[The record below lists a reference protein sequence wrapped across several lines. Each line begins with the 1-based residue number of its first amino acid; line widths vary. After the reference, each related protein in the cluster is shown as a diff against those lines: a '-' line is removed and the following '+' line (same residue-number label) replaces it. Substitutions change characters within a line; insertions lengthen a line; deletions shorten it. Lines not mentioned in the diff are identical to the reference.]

1 MASEPTGGRLAT
13 GANQKPPR
21 STTNLWLLT
30 IVAPARRYNALVDFG
45 ALVGFEHHDEERFQE
60 HMGSQIG
67 GRSAQQRSA
76 VRLRGPATRWLE
88 HAWQVLAWLG
98 AALLV
103 GQAPAASADATVR
116 DIRIA
121 QHDDGVRVVVE
132 LSRVVAFRYVTLD
145 DPPRLAIDLPEVAW
159 LVPES
164 EGMRQIGIN
173 GYRFGTFQPGVS
185 RLVVDV
191 AQPFAVHRVFELPG
205 VPSGHRIVFD
215 LTLGEQTPRLT
226 LAGADP
232 AGATGSVDGAVNG
245 AVNGVASTQAVA
257 PEQKVAAITT
267 FKLPLKKPQPRV
279 IVIDPG
285 HGGVDPGAIGVSG
298 AYEKDVVMA
307 MARELRRQLEA
318 TGRYKVVMTRERDQI
333 VRLRDRIQIAR
344 ENEGELFLSLHAD
357 SLVRNT
363 AIDGALVYTLS
374 EKASTREAARLA
386 AKENRAD
393 ILAGVDLSNQED
405 VVTAILID
413 LAQRDTNN
421 KSMRFADILMGQLE
435 SVTALTRRRSAQAG
449 FVVLKSPD
457 MPSVLVELGY
467 LSNRED
473 ERRLTDPQHLAKL
486 ARALVAA
493 IDDYFVPVAARG

>member
-1 MASEPTGGRLAT
+1 
-13 GANQKPPR
+13 
-21 STTNLWLLT
+21 
-30 IVAPARRYNALVDFG
+30 
-45 ALVGFEHHDEERFQE
+45 LVGFERHDEERSQE
-60 HMGSQIG
+60 PMGSQDG
-67 GRSAQQRSA
+67 GRPAQLRPA
-76 VRLRGPATRWLE
+76 ARLWGPARWLSRG
-88 HAWQVLAWLG
+88 WPMLAWLA

-103 GQAPAASADATVR
+103 GVAPAAWADATVR

-121 QHDDGVRVVVE
+121 QHEDGVRVVLE
-132 LSRVVAFRYVTLD
+132 LSRTVPFHYVTLD

-173 GYRFGTFQPGVS
+173 GYRFGRFQPGVS
-185 RLVVDV
+185 RMVVDV
-191 AQPFAVHRVFELPG
+191 AQPFAVRRVFELPG
-205 VPSGHRIVFD
+205 ISSGHRIVFD
-215 LTLGEQTPRLT
+215 LTLGAWAPRVT

-232 AGATGSVDGAVNG
+232 AAAPDPGNG
-245 AVNGVASTQAVA
+245 PDTVNGVGHDAADGEPLA
-257 PEQKVAAITT
+257 PEQKVAAITP
-267 FKLPLKKPQPRV
+267 FKLPLKKPRQRV

-285 HGGVDPGAIGVSG
+285 HGGVDPGAIGVTG
-298 AYEKDVVMA
+298 VYEKDVVMA

-318 TGRYKVVMTRERDQI
+318 TGRYKVVMTRERDHI
-333 VRLRDRIQIAR
+333 VRLRDRIQVAR
-344 ENEGELFLSLHAD
+344 ANQGELFLSLHAD

-374 EKASTREAARLA
+374 EKASNSEAARLA

-393 ILAGVDLSNQED
+393 ILAGVDLSNQEQ

-421 KSMRFADILMGQLE
+421 KSMRFADILMGQLAP
-435 SVTALTRRRSAQAG
+435 VTTLTRRRPAQAG

-457 MPSVLVELGY
+457 MPSVLIELGY

-486 ARALVAA
+486 AGALVAA
-493 IDDYFVPVAARG
+493 IDRYFDPAAARS

>member
-1 MASEPTGGRLAT
+1 
-13 GANQKPPR
+13 
-21 STTNLWLLT
+21 
-30 IVAPARRYNALVDFG
+30 
-45 ALVGFEHHDEERFQE
+45 
-60 HMGSQIG
+60 MGSQNG
-67 GRSAQQRSA
+67 GRPAQLRSA
-76 VRLRGPATRWLE
+76 ARLRRPATRWLWRGWY
-88 HAWQVLAWLG
+88 ALVWLAATLI
-98 AALLV
+98 V
-103 GQAPAASADATVR
+103 SQAPAAWADATVG

-121 QHDDGVRVVVE
+121 QHEDGVRVVVE
-132 LSRVVAFRYVTLD
+132 LSRDVPFHYVTLD

-173 GYRFGTFQPGVS
+173 GYRFGRFQPGVS

-191 AQPFAVHRVFELPG
+191 AQPYAVRRVFELPG
-205 VPSGHRIVFD
+205 ASSGHRIVFD
-215 LTLGEQTPRLT
+215 LTLGAWAPRVT

-232 AGATGSVDGAVNG
+232 AGTPDTGNGPDTLDGADILNG
-245 AVNGVASTQAVA
+245 GHDAADGATLV
-257 PEQKVAAITT
+257 PEQKVAAITP
-267 FKLPLKKPQPRV
+267 FKLPLKKPPQRV

-285 HGGVDPGAIGVSG
+285 HGGVDPGAIGVTG
-298 AYEKDVVMA
+298 VHEKDVVMA

-333 VRLRDRIQIAR
+333 VRLRDRIGIAR
-344 ENEGELFLSLHAD
+344 ASHGELFLSLHAD

-374 EKASTREAARLA
+374 EKASNSEAARLA

-393 ILAGVDLSNQED
+393 ILAGVDLSNQEE

-435 SVTALTRRRSAQAG
+435 PVTTLTRRRPAQAG

-473 ERRLTDPQHLAKL
+473 ERRLTDPQHLASL

-493 IDDYFVPVAARG
+493 VDRYFDPAAARS

>member
-1 MASEPTGGRLAT
+1 
-13 GANQKPPR
+13 
-21 STTNLWLLT
+21 
-30 IVAPARRYNALVDFG
+30 
-45 ALVGFEHHDEERFQE
+45 
-60 HMGSQIG
+60 MGSQNG
-67 GRSAQQRSA
+67 GRAAQLRSA
-76 VRLRGPATRWLE
+76 ARLRGPTARRLGRV
-88 HAWQVLAWLG
+88 WQVCVWLA
-98 AALLV
+98 AALLF
-103 GQAPAASADATVR
+103 GPAPEALAGATVR

-132 LSRVVAFRYVTLD
+132 LSRVVPFQYVTLD

-159 LVPES
+159 LVPET

-173 GYRFGTFQPGVS
+173 GYRFGTYQPGVS

-191 AQPFAVHRVFELPG
+191 AQPFAVQRVFELPG

-215 LTLGEQTPRLT
+215 LTLDVPTPTVT
-226 LAGADP
+226 LAGSDP
-232 AGATGSVDGAVNG
+232 ANAAEPANGTVNG
-245 AVNGVASTQAVA
+245 AVDGMASTEAVA
-257 PEQKVAAITT
+257 PEQKVAAIAT
-267 FKLPLKKPQPRV
+267 FRLPLKKPKPRV

-285 HGGVDPGAIGVSG
+285 HGGVDPGAVGVG
-298 AYEKDVVMA
+298 GVYEKDVVMA

-318 TGRYKVVMTRERDQI
+318 TGRYQVVMTRERDHI

-344 ENEGELFLSLHAD
+344 QNEGELFLSLHAD
-357 SLVRNT
+357 SLAGNG

-393 ILAGVDLSNQED
+393 ILAGVDLSNQEE

-421 KSMRFADILMGQLE
+421 KSMRFADILMGKLAP
-435 SVTALTRRRSAQAG
+435 VTALTRPRPAQAG

-473 ERRLTDPQHLAKL
+473 ERRLTDPQHLARL

-493 IDDYFVPVAARG
+493 IDDYFAPLVARG

>member
-1 MASEPTGGRLAT
+1 
-13 GANQKPPR
+13 
-21 STTNLWLLT
+21 
-30 IVAPARRYNALVDFG
+30 
-45 ALVGFEHHDEERFQE
+45 
-60 HMGSQIG
+60 MGSQNG
-67 GRSAQQRSA
+67 GRAAQLRSA
-76 VRLRGPATRWLE
+76 ARLRGPTARRLGRV
-88 HAWQVLAWLG
+88 WQVCVWLA
-98 AALLV
+98 AALLF
-103 GQAPAASADATVR
+103 GQAPEVLAGATVR

-132 LSRVVAFRYVTLD
+132 LSRVVPFQYVTLD

-159 LVPES
+159 LVPET

-173 GYRFGTFQPGVS
+173 GYRFGTYQPGVS

-191 AQPFAVHRVFELPG
+191 AQPFAVQRVFELPG

-215 LTLGEQTPRLT
+215 LTLGVPTPTVT
-226 LAGADP
+226 LAGTDP
-232 AGATGSVDGAVNG
+232 ATGAEPTNGTVNG
-245 AVNGVASTQAVA
+245 AVDGMASTEAVA
-257 PEQKVAAITT
+257 PEQKVAAIAT
-267 FKLPLKKPQPRV
+267 FRLPLKKPKPRV

-285 HGGVDPGAIGVSG
+285 HGGVDPGAVGVG
-298 AYEKDVVMA
+298 GVYEKDVVMA

-318 TGRYKVVMTRERDQI
+318 TGRYQVVMTRERDHI

-344 ENEGELFLSLHAD
+344 QNEGELFLSLHAD
-357 SLVRNT
+357 SLAGNG

-393 ILAGVDLSNQED
+393 ILAGVDLSNQEE

-421 KSMRFADILMGQLE
+421 KSMRFADILMGKLAP
-435 SVTALTRRRSAQAG
+435 VTALTRPRPAQAG

-473 ERRLTDPQHLAKL
+473 ERRLTDPQHLARL

-493 IDDYFVPVAARG
+493 IDDYFAPLVARG

>member
-1 MASEPTGGRLAT
+1 
-13 GANQKPPR
+13 
-21 STTNLWLLT
+21 
-30 IVAPARRYNALVDFG
+30 
-45 ALVGFEHHDEERFQE
+45 
-60 HMGSQIG
+60 MGSQNG
-67 GRSAQQRSA
+67 GRPAQLRSA
-76 VRLRGPATRWLE
+76 ARLRVPTRWRWRSW
-88 HAWQVLAWLG
+88 HVLAWLA

-103 GQAPAASADATVR
+103 GAVPGAWADATVR

-121 QHDDGVRVVVE
+121 QHEDGVRVVVE
-132 LSRVVAFRYVTLD
+132 LSRDVTFRYVTLD

-164 EGMRQIGIN
+164 EGMRQMGIN
-173 GYRFGTFQPGVS
+173 GYRFGRFQPGVS
-185 RLVVDV
+185 RMVVDV
-191 AQPFAVHRVFELPG
+191 AQPFAVRRVFELPG
-205 VPSGHRIVFD
+205 ASSGHRIVFD
-215 LTLGEQTPRLT
+215 LTLGAWAPRVT

-232 AGATGSVDGAVNG
+232 ARTSEPGNG
-245 AVNGVASTQAVA
+245 PESVNGVAHDAADGET
-257 PEQKVAAITT
+257 PEQKVAAITP
-267 FKLPLKKPQPRV
+267 FKLPLKKPRQRV

-285 HGGVDPGAIGVSG
+285 HGGVDPGAIGVTG
-298 AYEKDVVMA
+298 VHEKDVVMA

-333 VRLRDRIQIAR
+333 VRLRDRAQIAR
-344 ENEGELFLSLHAD
+344 KNNGELFLSLHAD

-363 AIDGALVYTLS
+363 AIDGALAYTLS
-374 EKASTREAARLA
+374 EKASNSEAARLA

-393 ILAGVDLSNQED
+393 ILAGVDLSNQEE

-421 KSMRFADILMGQLE
+421 KSMRFADILMGQLA
-435 SVTALTRRRSAQAG
+435 SVTKLTRRRPAQAG

-486 ARALVAA
+486 AKAFVAA
-493 IDDYFVPVAARG
+493 IDRYFDPAATRS

>member
-1 MASEPTGGRLAT
+1 MLAR
-13 GANQKPPR
+13 A
-21 STTNLWLLT
+21 
-30 IVAPARRYNALVDFG
+30 
-45 ALVGFEHHDEERFQE
+45 
-60 HMGSQIG
+60 
-67 GRSAQQRSA
+67 
-76 VRLRGPATRWLE
+76 
-88 HAWQVLAWLG
+88 LAWLA
-98 AALLV
+98 AALVV
-103 GQAPAASADATVR
+103 GQAPAIGADTVS

-121 QHDDGVRVVVE
+121 QHEDGVRVVVE
-132 LSRVVAFRYVTLD
+132 ISRDVPFHYVTLD

-173 GYRFGTFQPGVS
+173 GYRFGRFQPGVS

-191 AQPFAVHRVFELPG
+191 AQPFAVRRVFELPG
-205 VPSGHRIVFD
+205 ASSGHRIVFD
-215 LTLGEQTPRLT
+215 LILGAWAPRVT

-232 AGATGSVDGAVNG
+232 AATPEPGNGPDASNGAGMLNGGHDQADGATLV
-245 AVNGVASTQAVA
+245 
-257 PEQKVAAITT
+257 PEQRVAAITP
-267 FKLPLKKPQPRV
+267 FKLPLRKPRQRV

-285 HGGVDPGAIGVSG
+285 HGGVDPGAVGVTG
-298 AYEKDVVMA
+298 VYEKDVVMA

-318 TGRYKVVMTRERDQI
+318 TGRYEVVMTRERDQI
-333 VRLRDRIQIAR
+333 VRLRDRIGVAR
-344 ENEGELFLSLHAD
+344 ASDGELFLSLHAD

-374 EKASTREAARLA
+374 EKASNSEAARLA

-393 ILAGVDLSNQED
+393 ILAGVDLSNQEE

-421 KSMRFADILMGQLE
+421 KSMRFADILMGQLG
-435 SVTALTRRRSAQAG
+435 SVTTLTRRRPAQAG

-473 ERRLTDPQHLAKL
+473 ERRLTDPQHLANL

-493 IDDYFVPVAARG
+493 IDRYFDPAAARS

>member
-1 MASEPTGGRLAT
+1 MRLSDLRRLAASSAT
-13 GANQKPPR
+13 TR
-21 STTNLWLLT
+21 SG
-30 IVAPARRYNALVDFG
+30 I
-45 ALVGFEHHDEERFQE
+45 RFTMIGQNG
-60 HMGSQIG
+60 GSQNG
-67 GRSAQQRSA
+67 GLPAQQRSA
-76 VRLRGPATRWLE
+76 ARRRRPAICWRRLAQPWPWRGWDA
-88 HAWQVLAWLG
+88 LAWLA

-103 GQAPAASADATVR
+103 SWAPSTWSDTVR

-132 LSRVVAFRYVTLD
+132 LSRDVPFHYVTLD

-173 GYRFGTFQPGVS
+173 GYRFGRFRPGVS

-191 AQPFAVHRVFELPG
+191 AQPFAVHRVFELPAA
-205 VPSGHRIVFD
+205 PSGHRIVFD
-215 LTLGEQTPRLT
+215 LTLGERAPRVT
-226 LAGADP
+226 LAGAAP
-232 AGATGSVDGAVNG
+232 AGAAGSVNGAVNG
-245 AVNGVASTQAVA
+245 AVSGAAVDGVASTEAVA
-257 PEQKVAAITT
+257 PEQKVAMITP
-267 FKLPLKKPQPRV
+267 FKLPLKKPRQRV

-285 HGGVDPGAIGVSG
+285 HGGVDPGAIGVTG
-298 AYEKDVVMA
+298 VNEKDVVMA

-318 TGRYKVVMTRERDQI
+318 SGRYKVVMTRERDHI
-333 VRLRDRIQIAR
+333 VRLRDRIRIAR
-344 ENEGELFLSLHAD
+344 ENDGELFLSLHAD
-357 SLVRNT
+357 SLVRNR

-421 KSMRFADILMGQLE
+421 KSMRFADILMGQLAP
-435 SVTALTRRRSAQAG
+435 VTALTRRRPAQAG

-457 MPSVLVELGY
+457 MASVLIELGY

-473 ERRLTDPQHLAKL
+473 ERRLTDPQHLAQL

-493 IDDYFVPVAARG
+493 IDDYFEPAAGG

>member
-1 MASEPTGGRLAT
+1 MKMASEPTGGRLAT

-30 IVAPARRYNALVDFG
+30 IVAPAKRYNALV
-45 ALVGFEHHDEERFQE
+45 GFERHEERYQD
-60 HMGSQIG
+60 HMGSQNGRAAQLRSAARIG
-67 GRSAQQRSA
+67 GAAAQW
-76 VRLRGPATRWLE
+76 LWRGW
-88 HAWQVLAWLG
+88 HALAWL
-98 AALLV
+98 AAVLLV
-103 GQAPAASADATVR
+103 GQAPTARADATVR

-121 QHDDGVRVVVE
+121 QYDDGVRVVVE
-132 LSRVVAFRYVTLD
+132 LSRDVTFHYVTLD

-173 GYRFGTFQPGVS
+173 GYRFGTFRPGVS

-191 AQPFAVHRVFELPG
+191 AQRFAVHRVFELPG
-205 VPSGHRIVFD
+205 VPDGHRIVFD
-215 LTLGEQTPRLT
+215 LALGEQTPRLT
-226 LAGADP
+226 LAGTDP
-232 AGATGSVDGAVNG
+232 AGAAGAVNGEVNG
-245 AVNGVASTQAVA
+245 AVNGVASTEAVA
-257 PEQKVAAITT
+257 PEQEVAMITP
-267 FKLPLKKPQPRV
+267 FKLPLKKPRQRV

-285 HGGVDPGAIGVSG
+285 HGGVDPGAVGVSG
-298 AYEKDVVMA
+298 VYEKDVVMA

-318 TGRYKVVMTRERDQI
+318 SGRYKVVMTRERDQI

-344 ENEGELFLSLHAD
+344 QNEGELFLSLHAD
-357 SLVRNT
+357 SLVRNS

-421 KSMRFADILMGQLE
+421 KSMRFADILMGQLAP
-435 SVTALTRRRSAQAG
+435 VTTLTRGRPAQAG

-457 MPSVLVELGY
+457 MPSVLIELGY

-473 ERRLTDPQHLAKL
+473 ERRLTDPHHLAKL
-486 ARALVAA
+486 AKALVTA
-493 IDDYFVPVAARG
+493 IDRYFAPADARS

>member
-1 MASEPTGGRLAT
+1 
-13 GANQKPPR
+13 
-21 STTNLWLLT
+21 
-30 IVAPARRYNALVDFG
+30 VAFG
-45 ALVGFEHHDEERFQE
+45 AFERHDEERYQGY
-60 HMGSQIG
+60 MGSQNG
-67 GRSAQQRSA
+67 SRPAQLRSAA
-76 VRLRGPATRWLE
+76 RLRGPATRWLW
-88 HAWQVLAWLG
+88 HGWFALAWLA
-98 AALLV
+98 AALIV
-103 GQAPAASADATVR
+103 GQTPAAWADATVR

-132 LSRVVAFRYVTLD
+132 LSRDVPFHYVTLD

-164 EGMRQIGIN
+164 EGMRPIGIN
-173 GYRFGTFQPGVS
+173 GYRFGRFQPGVS
-185 RLVVDV
+185 RLVVDI
-191 AQPFAVHRVFELPG
+191 AQPFAVRRVFELPG
-205 VPSGHRIVFD
+205 ASSGHRIVFD
-215 LTLGEQTPRLT
+215 LTLGAWAPVVT

-232 AGATGSVDGAVNG
+232 AGTPDPGNGPDAVNG
-245 AVNGVASTQAVA
+245 ATHAAADGENLA
-257 PEQKVAAITT
+257 PEQKVAAITP
-267 FKLPLKKPQPRV
+267 FKLPLKKPRQRV

-285 HGGVDPGAIGVSG
+285 HGGVDPGAVGVTG
-298 AYEKDVVMA
+298 VYEKDVVMA

-318 TGRYKVVMTRERDQI
+318 TARYKVVMTRERDHI
-333 VRLRDRIQIAR
+333 VRLRDRIGIAR
-344 ENEGELFLSLHAD
+344 ASQGELFLSLHAD

-374 EKASTREAARLA
+374 EKASNSEAARLA

-393 ILAGVDLSNQED
+393 ILAGVDLSNQEE

-421 KSMRFADILMGQLE
+421 KSMRFADILMGQLAP
-435 SVTALTRRRSAQAG
+435 VTTLTRRRPAQAG

-473 ERRLTDPQHLAKL
+473 ERRLTDPQHLANL

-493 IDDYFVPVAARG
+493 IDRYFDPAGARS

>member
-1 MASEPTGGRLAT
+1 
-13 GANQKPPR
+13 
-21 STTNLWLLT
+21 
-30 IVAPARRYNALVDFG
+30 
-45 ALVGFEHHDEERFQE
+45 LVGFERHDEERYQE
-60 HMGSQIG
+60 PMGSQNG
-67 GRSAQQRSA
+67 GRPAPLRSA
-76 VRLRGPATRWLE
+76 ARLQRPARWLWRSW
-88 HAWQVLAWLG
+88 HLLAGLA

-103 GQAPAASADATVR
+103 GLAPAAWADATVR

-121 QHDDGVRVVVE
+121 QHEDGVRVVLEV
-132 LSRVVAFRYVTLD
+132 SRAVTFHYVTLD

-173 GYRFGTFQPGVS
+173 GYRFGRFQPGVS
-185 RLVVDV
+185 RMVVDV
-191 AQPFAVHRVFELPG
+191 AQPFAVRRVFELPG
-205 VPSGHRIVFD
+205 TSSGHRIVFD
-215 LTLGEQTPRLT
+215 LTLGAWPPRVT
-226 LAGADP
+226 LAGVDP
-232 AGATGSVDGAVNG
+232 AGAPDPGNGADAVNG
-245 AVNGVASTQAVA
+245 PDTVNGVGHDAADGETLA
-257 PEQKVAAITT
+257 PEQKVAAITP
-267 FKLPLKKPQPRV
+267 FKLPLKKPRQRV

-285 HGGVDPGAIGVSG
+285 HGGVDPGAIGVTG
-298 AYEKDVVMA
+298 VYEKDVVMA

-318 TGRYKVVMTRERDQI
+318 TGRYKVVMTRERDRI
-333 VRLRDRIQIAR
+333 VRLRDRIGIAR
-344 ENEGELFLSLHAD
+344 ASQGELFLSLHAD

-374 EKASTREAARLA
+374 EKASNSEAARLA

-393 ILAGVDLSNQED
+393 ILAGVDLSDQEE

-421 KSMRFADILMGQLE
+421 KSMRFADILMGQLAP
-435 SVTALTRRRSAQAG
+435 VTTLTRRRPAQAG

-473 ERRLTDPQHLAKL
+473 ERRLTDPQHLAGL

-493 IDDYFVPVAARG
+493 IDRYFDPAAARS

>member
-1 MASEPTGGRLAT
+1 VQL
-13 GANQKPPR
+13 
-21 STTNLWLLT
+21 
-30 IVAPARRYNALVDFG
+30 
-45 ALVGFEHHDEERFQE
+45 
-60 HMGSQIG
+60 
-67 GRSAQQRSA
+67 RSAA
-76 VRLRGPATRWLE
+76 RLEGPTLRLWCGW
-88 HAWQVLAWLG
+88 HALAWL
-98 AALLV
+98 ASALLV
-103 GQAPAASADATVR
+103 ATLLVGRAPAAWADTVR

-121 QHDDGVRVVVE
+121 QHEDGVRVVIE
-132 LSRVVAFRYVTLD
+132 LSRAVPFHYVTLD
-145 DPPRLAIDLPEVAW
+145 GPPRLAIDLPEVAW

-173 GYRFGTFQPGVS
+173 GYRFGRFQPGVS
-185 RLVVDV
+185 RMVVDV
-191 AQPFAVHRVFELPG
+191 AQPFAVRRVLELPG
-205 VPSGHRIVFD
+205 ISSGHRIVFD
-215 LTLGEQTPRLT
+215 LTLGAWGPHVT

-232 AGATGSVDGAVNG
+232 AAAPDPNGPEALNGVDAVNG
-245 AVNGVASTQAVA
+245 AAHEASGGETLA
-257 PEQKVAAITT
+257 EQKVAAITP
-267 FKLPLKKPQPRV
+267 FKLPLKKPRQRV

-285 HGGVDPGAIGVSG
+285 HGGVDPGAVGVTG
-298 AYEKDVVMA
+298 VYEKDVVMA

-318 TGRYKVVMTRERDQI
+318 TGRYEVVMTRERDQI
-333 VRLRDRIQIAR
+333 VRLRDRIGVAR
-344 ENEGELFLSLHAD
+344 ANEGELFLSLHAD

-374 EKASTREAARLA
+374 EKASNSEAARLA

-393 ILAGVDLSNQED
+393 ILAGVDLSNQEQ

-421 KSMRFADILMGQLE
+421 KSMRFADILMGQLA
-435 SVTALTRRRSAQAG
+435 SVTALTRPRAAQAG

-473 ERRLTDPQHLAKL
+473 ERRLTDPQHLANL

-493 IDDYFVPVAARG
+493 IDAYFDPAAARS

>member
-1 MASEPTGGRLAT
+1 
-13 GANQKPPR
+13 
-21 STTNLWLLT
+21 
-30 IVAPARRYNALVDFG
+30 
-45 ALVGFEHHDEERFQE
+45 
-60 HMGSQIG
+60 MGSQNG
-67 GRSAQQRSA
+67 GRPAQLRFLA
-76 VRLRGPATRWLE
+76 RFRGPAPRRLGRIWHVCVWL
-88 HAWQVLAWLG
+88 A
-98 AALLV
+98 AALLF
-103 GQAPAASADATVR
+103 GQAPEASADATVR

-121 QHDDGVRVVVE
+121 QHDDGVRLVVE
-132 LSRVVAFRYVTLD
+132 LSRVVTFQYVTLD

-159 LVPES
+159 VVPES

-191 AQPFAVHRVFELPG
+191 AQPFAVQRVFELPG

-215 LTLGEQTPRLT
+215 LTLGAQAPGVT
-226 LAGADP
+226 LAGTDP
-232 AGATGSVDGAVNG
+232 AATAGPTNGTVNG
-245 AVNGVASTQAVA
+245 AVNGVASTEAVA
-257 PEQKVAAITT
+257 PEQKVAAIAT
-267 FKLPLKKPQPRV
+267 FRLPLKKPQPRV

-285 HGGVDPGAIGVSG
+285 HGGVDPGAVGVSG
-298 AYEKDVVMA
+298 VYEKDVVMA

-318 TGRYKVVMTRERDQI
+318 TGRYKVVMTRERDHI
-333 VRLRDRIQIAR
+333 VRLRDRMQMAR
-344 ENEGELFLSLHAD
+344 KHEGELFLSLHAD
-357 SLVRNT
+357 SLAGNGG
-363 AIDGALVYTLS
+363 IDGALVYTLS

-393 ILAGVDLSNQED
+393 ILAGVDLSNQEE

-421 KSMRFADILMGQLE
+421 KSMRFADILMGKLAP
-435 SVTALTRRRSAQAG
+435 VTALTRPRPAQAG

-473 ERRLTDPQHLAKL
+473 ERRLTDPQHLARL

-493 IDDYFVPVAARG
+493 IDDYFVPVVARS

>member
-1 MASEPTGGRLAT
+1 
-13 GANQKPPR
+13 
-21 STTNLWLLT
+21 
-30 IVAPARRYNALVDFG
+30 
-45 ALVGFEHHDEERFQE
+45 LVGFERHDEERYQE
-60 HMGSQIG
+60 PMGSQN
-67 GRSAQQRSA
+67 GRRPAQLKSAARS
-76 VRLRGPATRWLE
+76 RGPARLGRWPMLV
-88 HAWQVLAWLG
+88 WLA

-103 GQAPAASADATVR
+103 GMAPAAWADATVR

-121 QHDDGVRVVVE
+121 QHEDGVRVVLE
-132 LSRVVAFRYVTLD
+132 LSRAVTFRYVTLD
-145 DPPRLAIDLPEVAW
+145 DPPRFAIDLPEVAW

-173 GYRFGTFQPGVS
+173 GYRFGRFQPGVS
-185 RLVVDV
+185 RMVVDV
-191 AQPFAVHRVFELPG
+191 AQPFAVRRVFELPG
-205 VPSGHRIVFD
+205 ISSGHRIVFD
-215 LTLGEQTPRLT
+215 LTLGAWGPRVT
-226 LAGADP
+226 LAGAGP
-232 AGATGSVDGAVNG
+232 AGTADPGNG
-245 AVNGVASTQAVA
+245 ADAAHGPDTVNGVGHDAADGAGGNEGLA
-257 PEQKVAAITT
+257 PEQKVAAITP
-267 FKLPLKKPQPRV
+267 FKLPLKKPRQRV

-285 HGGVDPGAIGVSG
+285 HGGVDPGAIGVTG
-298 AYEKDVVMA
+298 VYEKDVVMA

-318 TGRYKVVMTRERDQI
+318 TGRYKVVMTRERDHI

-344 ENEGELFLSLHAD
+344 VNQGELFLSLHAD

-374 EKASTREAARLA
+374 EKASNSEAARLA

-393 ILAGVDLSNQED
+393 ILAGVDLSNQEQ

-421 KSMRFADILMGQLE
+421 KSMRFADILMGQLAP
-435 SVTALTRRRSAQAG
+435 VTTLTRGRPAQAG

-457 MPSVLVELGY
+457 MPSVLIELGY

-473 ERRLTDPQHLAKL
+473 ERRLTDPQHLANL

-493 IDDYFVPVAARG
+493 IDRYFDPAAARS

>member
-1 MASEPTGGRLAT
+1 
-13 GANQKPPR
+13 
-21 STTNLWLLT
+21 
-30 IVAPARRYNALVDFG
+30 
-45 ALVGFEHHDEERFQE
+45 
-60 HMGSQIG
+60 MGSQNG
-67 GRSAQQRSA
+67 SRPAQLRA
-76 VRLRGPATRWLE
+76 AAHLRGPATRWLWRGW
-88 HAWQVLAWLG
+88 HLLAWL
-98 AALLV
+98 AATLLV
-103 GQAPAASADATVR
+103 GEAATAWAEATVR

-121 QHDDGVRVVVE
+121 RHEDGVRVVVE
-132 LSRVVAFRYVTLD
+132 LSRDVPFHYVTLD

-164 EGMRQIGIN
+164 EGMRQIGVN
-173 GYRFGTFQPGVS
+173 GYRFGRFRPGVS
-185 RLVVDV
+185 RLVVDA
-191 AQPFAVHRVFELPG
+191 AQPFTVHRVFELPG
-205 VPSGHRIVFD
+205 ASSGHRIVFD
-215 LTLGEQTPRLT
+215 LTLGQQAPHVT

-232 AGATGSVDGAVNG
+232 ADTPDPHNGQDPVNG
-245 AVNGVASTQAVA
+245 AANGDEVA
-257 PEQKVAAITT
+257 PEQKVAVITP

-285 HGGVDPGAIGVSG
+285 HGGADPGALGVTG
-298 AYEKDVVMA
+298 VYEKDVVLA
-307 MARELRRQLEA
+307 MACELRHQLEA
-318 TGRYKVVMTRERDQI
+318 TGRYKVVMTRERDHI
-333 VRLRDRIQIAR
+333 VRLRDRIRVAR
-344 ENEGELFLSLHAD
+344 ESEGELFLSLHAD
-357 SLVRNT
+357 SLVRNP
-363 AIDGALVYTLS
+363 AIDGALAYTLS

-421 KSMRFADILMGQLE
+421 KSMRFADILMGQMAE
-435 SVTALTRRRSAQAG
+435 VTALTRRRPAQAG

-457 MPSVLVELGY
+457 MPSVLIELGY

-493 IDDYFVPVAARG
+493 VDRYFDPIAARS